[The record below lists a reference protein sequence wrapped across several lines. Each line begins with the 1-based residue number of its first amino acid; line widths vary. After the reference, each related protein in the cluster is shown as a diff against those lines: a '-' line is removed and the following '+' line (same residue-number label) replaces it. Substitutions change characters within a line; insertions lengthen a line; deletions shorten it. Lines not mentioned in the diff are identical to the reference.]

1 MRPEVRFP
9 LLRPNRGRVIGPAL
23 VQVASVKPD
32 FVEPVADA
40 DALRSLI
47 ARSSA
52 EQRIVERARI
62 VLARVFEGLS
72 LKETRAKL
80 GVSAPTVRKWVARF
94 TAAPVLSTLE
104 DGQRSGRPATINL
117 QSQAVVITLACQRP
131 EDVERL
137 EGQMTQEIIR
147 EEAAARGAVMSRSSV
162 QRILALSEVQPH
174 RERYYLF
181 TPKDGSEYTSRRDA
195 ICAAYTRPLP
205 ADEVVL
211 CFDEKTGIQALGI
224 PHGAANGGR
233 RPPSRGHVGRL
244 EHNYVRHGSR
254 SLVAVIRPDTG
265 ELVAAEVYAPKA
277 YKTDQ
282 AIALLRHI
290 AWLFQNMRV
299 IHLVWDNGSTHRSA
313 KMKEFLASV
322 EGQRFNLLYT
332 PTHASWLNLAENFF
346 SRFSRRYL
354 AGRRYDSVDALEGHL
369 LNCAMVYNSV
379 ARPMRWKY
387 NPAER
392 EAA

>member
-1 MRPEVRFP
+1 M
-9 LLRPNRGRVIGPAL
+9 IGPARPEEPPI
-23 VQVASVKPD
+23 KPD
-32 FVEPVADA
+32 YVEPVADEA
-40 DALRSLI
+40 ALRSLI
-47 ARSSA
+47 AKSSA
-52 EQRIVERARI
+52 EQRLVERARI

-72 LKETRAKL
+72 LSVTCERL
-80 GVSAPTVRKWVARF
+80 SCSAPTVRKWVGRF
-94 TAAPVLSTLE
+94 TAAPVLSTL
-104 DGQRSGRPATINL
+104 DDAQRSGRPATINL
-117 QSQAVVITLACQRP
+117 QSQAVVIMLACQRP
-131 EDVERL
+131 EEVERL
-137 EGQMTQEIIR
+137 EGQMTQEVIR
-147 EEAAARGAVMSRSSV
+147 EEAAAQGVVMSRSSV

-205 ADEVVL
+205 ADEVLL

-224 PHGAANGGR
+224 PKGAAHGGR
-233 RPPSRGHVGRL
+233 QPPSRGRTGRL

-254 SLVAVIRPDTG
+254 SLVAVIRPNTG
-265 ELVAAEVYAPKA
+265 ELVAAEVFAPKA
-277 YKTDQ
+277 YKSDE
-282 AIALLRHI
+282 AIAILRHV

-313 KMKEFLASV
+313 KMKAFLASA
-322 EGQRFNLLYT
+322 EGSRFNLLYT

-354 AGRRYDSVDALEGHL
+354 TGRRYDSLDALESHL
-369 LNCAMVYNSV
+369 LNCVMAYNAV
-379 ARPMRWKY
+379 AKPMRWKY